1 MQRNRATILAAAVF
15 AATFM
20 VAGCNRPNST
30 QTSSAEPSDTTAS
43 KSDIAANTSRSAV
56 NPPSDTAANSS
67 SSKAPI
73 DSSSSTANAPASS
86 APSDNSATAQSSS
99 PDTSSNAMVAAASG
113 SDAAITAKVNQA
125 LQADPSLKAMNI
137 NVDTK
142 NGKVTLSGTVD
153 TNEMRMHAHQIA
165 ASTSGVAGVVDNLTV
180 KNTG

>member
-1 MQRNRATILAAAVF
+1 
-15 AATFM
+15 
-20 VAGCNRPNST
+20 
-30 QTSSAEPSDTTAS
+30 
-43 KSDIAANTSRSAV
+43 
-56 NPPSDTAANSS
+56 
-67 SSKAPI
+67 
-73 DSSSSTANAPASS
+73 
-86 APSDNSATAQSSS
+86 
-99 PDTSSNAMVAAASG
+99 MVAAASG

>member
-43 KSDIAANTSRSAV
+43 KSDIAANRPAV
-56 NPPSDTAANSS
+56 NPPSDTAASSS

-86 APSDNSATAQSSS
+86 APSDNSATAQSGSS
-99 PDTSSNAMVAAASG
+99 DTSSNAMVAAASG